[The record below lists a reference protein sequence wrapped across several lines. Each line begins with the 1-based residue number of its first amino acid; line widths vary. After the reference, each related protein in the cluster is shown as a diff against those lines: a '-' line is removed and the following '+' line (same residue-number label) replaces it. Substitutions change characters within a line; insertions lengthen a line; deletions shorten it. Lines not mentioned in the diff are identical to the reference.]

1 MEGKNSREIQDENQ
15 SDLEVNWLRTVK
27 AKEVKSNTWLSH
39 EELDGLFSYTHVYT
53 HTQTHFLFL
62 QIIILS

>member
-27 AKEVKSNTWLSH
+27 GKGGKK
-39 EELDGLFSYTHVYT
+39 
-53 HTQTHFLFL
+53 
-62 QIIILS
+62 